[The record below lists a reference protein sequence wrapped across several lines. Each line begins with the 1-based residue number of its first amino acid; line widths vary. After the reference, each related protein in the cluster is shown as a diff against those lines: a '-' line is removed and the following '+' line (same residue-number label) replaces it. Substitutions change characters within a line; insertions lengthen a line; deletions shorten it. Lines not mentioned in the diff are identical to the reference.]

1 MAVWT
6 TAAAGAWEP
15 LTFQAEGWA
24 PLKIYKWIGYVV
36 SVLNADLMQI
46 AEEDWIFLD
55 SNWIIE

>member
-6 TAAAGAWEP
+6 TAAAGAWGP

-36 SVLNADLMQI
+36 RVLNADLIQI